1 MESERKQTAPKS
13 ESVPSSP
20 TSTVVCER
28 PKPDKDAGF
37 VTNMRARF
45 DGFIH
50 APMDEHKACFKQS
63 FQKVFGSWNWNDN
76 NEQRDTFKSI
86 KSLFVFEKKN

>member
-1 MESERKQTAPKS
+1 MESKINQTAADPKS
-13 ESVPSSP
+13 ESPS
-20 TSTVVCER
+20 STVVCQR
-28 PKPDKDAGF
+28 AGKPDKDAGF

-63 FQKVFGSWNWNDN
+63 FQKVFGSWNWNNN
-76 NEQRDTFKSI
+76 NEKGDTFKSI